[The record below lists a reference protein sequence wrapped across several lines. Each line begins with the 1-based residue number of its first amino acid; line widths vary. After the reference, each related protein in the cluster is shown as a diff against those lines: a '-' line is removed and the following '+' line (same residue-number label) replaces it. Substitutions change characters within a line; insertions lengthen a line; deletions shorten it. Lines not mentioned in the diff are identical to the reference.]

1 MVENTDIMETFLVW
15 HDPLTF
21 VSSGSAFQNKYE
33 RLEIGATY
41 KVLNYWQGE
50 SRLRA
55 LPPDPFWQKIQNWE
69 DPHGQK
75 TGIAIGPFYRNW

>member
-41 KVLNYWQGE
+41 KVLNY
-50 SRLRA
+50 
-55 LPPDPFWQKIQNWE
+55 
-69 DPHGQK
+69 
-75 TGIAIGPFYRNW
+75 